1 MLVMRSLWLDMLSRP
16 GAAQGPA
23 VWALRAQTDK
33 LEYAREMRR
42 VLERTPNLD
51 IREGM
56 AIDLEFGPND
66 EVTGSQPSAYL
77 LHCIAELLCIL
88 SLVPKL
94 VSKLPVHPPSD
105 VASMTGQV
113 VVSVYLCSA

>member
-1 MLVMRSLWLDMLSRP
+1 M
-16 GAAQGPA
+16 QGPA

-42 VLERTPNLD
+42 ILERTPNLD

-66 EVTGSQPSAYL
+66 EVTGIASRPSNPRLKPTHTFCRPWDAHL
-77 LHCIAELLCIL
+77 EAM
-88 SLVPKL
+88 
-94 VSKLPVHPPSD
+94 SD
-105 VASMTGQV
+105 IF
-113 VVSVYLCSA
+113 CSAKDLLLGLSKEGIK